1 MCGFCGVI
9 SAKPNADPALIS
21 KMLGPLEPRGPDASG
36 AFVQGKLGF
45 GHRRLS
51 ILDLAPTSEQPMI
64 DPDLGLGIVFNG
76 CIYNFKELR
85 RELLDLGY
93 RFFSE
98 GDTEVILKAYHA
110 WGLGFLKR
118 LFGMFA
124 FALWERDSGRV
135 VLGRDR
141 LGIKPLYIA
150 ETPGSIRF
158 ASTLP
163 ALLAG
168 GDIDTS
174 IHPAALH
181 HYMSW
186 HAVVPPP
193 LTILKGVRK
202 LAPATVLIIEPD
214 GRHRQQVYWQVEIGA
229 PTTGSRVKESEFRE
243 QVLATIDT
251 AVARRLIADVPVGVL
266 LSGGLDSSL
275 LVACLHGKAS
285 ATSKRF
291 R

>member
-9 SAKPNADPALIS
+9 CAKPNADPALIS
-21 KMLGPLEPRGPDASG
+21 KLLGPLEPRGPDASG

-93 RFFSE
+93 RSFSE

-150 ETPGSIRF
+150 ETAGSIRF

-168 GDIDTS
+168 GEIDTS
-174 IHPAALH
+174 IHPVGLH
-181 HYMSW
+181 NYMSF

-193 LTILKGVRK
+193 RTILKGVKK
-202 LAPATVLIIEPD
+202 LAPATLMVIEPD
-214 GRHRQQVYWQVEIGA
+214 GSRREVRYWRLEVGPREEDRLMTPGEWEA
-229 PTTGSRVKESEFRE
+229 GVRE
-243 QVLATIDT
+243 QLRLA
-251 AVARRLIADVPVGVL
+251 VRRRMIADVPV
-266 LSGGLDSSL
+266 
-275 LVACLHGKAS
+275 
-285 ATSKRF
+285 
-291 R
+291 

>member
-1 MCGFCGVI
+1 MRQQEMCGFCGVV

-141 LGIKPLYIA
+141 LGIKPPIYRRNRRQHQVRLDATRSACGRGYRHLNSSC
-150 ETPGSIRF
+150 GS
-158 ASTLP
+158 
-163 ALLAG
+163 
-168 GDIDTS
+168 
-174 IHPAALH
+174 
-181 HYMSW
+181 
-186 HAVVPPP
+186 
-193 LTILKGVRK
+193 
-202 LAPATVLIIEPD
+202 
-214 GRHRQQVYWQVEIGA
+214 
-229 PTTGSRVKESEFRE
+229 
-243 QVLATIDT
+243 
-251 AVARRLIADVPVGVL
+251 
-266 LSGGLDSSL
+266 
-275 LVACLHGKAS
+275 
-285 ATSKRF
+285 
-291 R
+291 

>member
-21 KMLGPLEPRGPDASG
+21 KLLGPLEPRGPDASG

-150 ETPGSIRF
+150 ETANSIRF
-158 ASTLP
+158 ASTLCSR
-163 ALLAG
+163 AG
-168 GDIDTS
+168 KST
-174 IHPAALH
+174 PQF
-181 HYMSW
+181 
-186 HAVVPPP
+186 
-193 LTILKGVRK
+193 ILR
-202 LAPATVLIIEPD
+202 LCII
-214 GRHRQQVYWQVEIGA
+214 I
-229 PTTGSRVKESEFRE
+229 
-243 QVLATIDT
+243 
-251 AVARRLIADVPVGVL
+251 
-266 LSGGLDSSL
+266 
-275 LVACLHGKAS
+275 
-285 ATSKRF
+285 
-291 R
+291 